1 MENAEIT
8 TKKTFSPAD
17 LFNKWWHL
25 IGTILTIISFLV
37 MAHVQLDNN
46 TEDIKTLKEENKS
59 TKDRLNTSD
68 KNNELLRQ
76 ELNFVREIDN
86 RILHELEEL
95 RKQR

>member
-1 MENAEIT
+1 MENVENA
-8 TKKTFSPAD
+8 TKKFSAAD

-25 IGTILTIISFLV
+25 IGTILGIISFLV
-37 MAHVQLDNN
+37 MAHVQLNNN
-46 TEDIKTLKEENKS
+46 TEDIKTLKEDNKA

-76 ELNFVREIDN
+76 EINFVREIDN

-95 RKQR
+95 RKR

>member
-1 MENAEIT
+1 MENVENNI
-8 TKKTFSPAD
+8 KKFSAAD

-25 IGTILTIISFLV
+25 IGTILGIISFLV
-37 MAHVQLDNN
+37 MAHVQLNNN
-46 TEDIKTLKEENKS
+46 TEDIKTLKEDNKA

-76 ELNFVREIDN
+76 EINFVREIDN

-95 RKQR
+95 RKR

>member
-1 MENAEIT
+1 MENAEN
-8 TKKTFSPAD
+8 KTNKFSAAD

-25 IGTILTIISFLV
+25 IGTILGIISFLV

-46 TEDIKTLKEENKS
+46 TEDIKTLKEDNKA

-76 ELNFVREIDN
+76 EINFVREIDN

-95 RKQR
+95 RKR